1 MKMIVEERKRFFTAL
16 ILSGIFH
23 GVILIALG
31 FWSLKIPAPPEL
43 PPLLTVTITPETRV
57 AEKTVVPEQAES
69 AAEQVP
75 AKKEAVKQPEKEP
88 AVNTPVPAP
97 RRITE
102 KTVEVKP
109 SEPVKKSDYVA
120 EIPASRAGDD
130 SQFWKDLQAAET
142 NTRPVPPGGTSKVE
156 YDRSSLS
163 ETATASPQNAEEN
176 SESSILSPDEEK
188 ELDKLASS
196 LDASNP
202 DSRQSTASNEAGTEK
217 KIETASVFIPDNAT
231 LLLDRGNSARR
242 PIAPLNLDIPQ
253 ELLSQMDRDGSVTV
267 EFTLTP
273 EGRIIQPFVK
283 RSSVDAEIDT
293 EILEAVRKWSF
304 TSDPGASGN
313 ITGEIT
319 IFFKVNKE

>member
-1 MKMIVEERKRFFTAL
+1 MEERKRFFTAL
-16 ILSGIFH
+16 ILSGVFH

-57 AEKTVVPEQAES
+57 AEKTVVPEKAE
-69 AAEQVP
+69 AAAGQVP
-75 AKKEAVKQPEKEP
+75 AKEEAVKQLEKEP
-88 AVNTPVPAP
+88 AVNMPVPSP
-97 RRITE
+97 RRKTE

-109 SEPVKKSDYVA
+109 SEPVKKSAYTA

-130 SQFWKDLQAAET
+130 SQFLKDLQAAET
-142 NTRPVPPGGTSKVE
+142 NTRPVPPSGTSKVE
-156 YDRSSLS
+156 YDHSSPAVAV
-163 ETATASPQNAEEN
+163 TSPPENAEKS
-176 SESSILSPDEEK
+176 SESSILSPDEQK

-196 LDASNP
+196 LDASTVA
-202 DSRQSTASNEAGTEK
+202 SQQAVAAEEKSTAELK
-217 KIETASVFIPDNAT
+217 ASSSTFVPDNAT

-242 PIAPLNLDIPQ
+242 PIAPLNLDIPR
-253 ELLSQMDRDGSVTV
+253 ELLTQMDRDGSVTV

-283 RSSVDAEIDT
+283 RSSVAAEIDT

-304 TSDPGASGN
+304 TSDPEASGD

-319 IFFKVNKE
+319 IVFKVNKE